1 MPSLSEVPPA
11 GRIKALHVG
20 RSGGGKT
27 VGAAS
32 LAQLAPEGEKIYVFD
47 LDGRIRPIVKMYPQ
61 LLDKIDFDYYK
72 PHDFERLFDKVN
84 WLLDDP
90 SRYWGVVLDGLTM
103 LADQSITFSMDC
115 TPRSAAMKLGKSGLS
130 MPEIQDY
137 KAEQR
142 CISAVLDNL
151 RTFPRHFIMTAHLIT
166 ITYKVKKGK
175 GQNAAEEE
183 RVERLVVTQGRKIAP
198 KVPIFF
204 DEVYLFEPSTPGV
217 MGDLPEYYIYTV
229 PNEIY
234 PECRSALSL
243 PGKMDWSMK
252 PGELGLYPKIME
264 EVKKMDSSYAATL
277 LEK

>member
-32 LAQLAPEGEKIYVFD
+32 LAQIMPEGEKIYIFD

-72 PHDFERLFDKVN
+72 PKQFEKLWDKVN
-84 WLLDDP
+84 WLLDYPDK
-90 SRYWGVVLDGLTM
+90 YWGVVLDGLTM
-103 LADQSITFSMDC
+103 LADQSITYSMDS
-115 TPRSAAMKLGKSGLS
+115 TPRSDAMKLGKSGIH

-142 CISAVLDNL
+142 CITAVLDNL
-151 RTFPRHFIMTAHLIT
+151 RTYPRHFIMTAHLVT
-166 ITYKVKKGK
+166 INYKIKKGK
-175 GQNAAEEE
+175 GKNAVEEE
-183 RVERLVVTQGRKIAP
+183 KVERLVVTQGRKVAP

-204 DEVYLFEPSTPGV
+204 DEVYLFQPTTPGV
-217 MGDLPEYYIYTV
+217 MGDLPDYEVYTV

-243 PGKMDWSMK
+243 PGMMNWSMK
-252 PGELGLYPKIME
+252 PGEDGLYPKIME
-264 EVKKMDSSYAATL
+264 HVKNMDSSYANKL
-277 LEK
+277 MEK